1 MAAPETF
8 FLRSHD
14 LAQISVPGVRVERR
28 PARKPNSTPVP
39 GLHNA

>member
-14 LAQISVPGVRVERR
+14 LASVSGPGVRVERR
-28 PARKPNSTPVP
+28 PACTLD
-39 GLHNA
+39 G